1 MHSSGALKIACA
13 LLYIYSYIYT
23 LYNHCFIDSSYQF
36 CIYISIPFI
45 MFLLCTAPPRVF
57 DISSVHKLA
66 LCVFTHQNQYP
77 YTPSY
82 IHVYVV
88 CMFFKLLYTQWPIY
102 VGGVWVN
109 SFLSQIKCTLIL
121 MVSRQEIT
129 SLSTW

>member
-1 MHSSGALKIACA
+1 
-13 LLYIYSYIYT
+13 
-23 LYNHCFIDSSYQF
+23 
-36 CIYISIPFI
+36 

-57 DISSVHKLA
+57 DISSVDKLA

-102 VGGVWVN
+102 VGGVWVQ
-109 SFLSQIKCTLIL
+109 LVSQPNKMHIDFDDEQTRNHFSIYLVNREL
-121 MVSRQEIT
+121 T
-129 SLSTW
+129 P